1 MEIEQKCRLKS
12 NIKNTCNKL
21 TKIMQLF
28 QAKCLVWEVL
38 GLRFCIF
45 FAYFLNVFF
54 MLLSR
59 WTFCAILADS
69 GLQRESLWESIF
81 ADFANFACKNDMLDL
96 KHENEAFLALIWR
109 GRRQWGGLPE
119 SSDSAENGEWFQSRT
134 APPAGVRRILW
145 ATPSAAGTRS
155 LLIAPGLQILG
166 TAASGS

>member
-1 MEIEQKCRLKS
+1 
-12 NIKNTCNKL
+12 
-21 TKIMQLF
+21 MQPF

-119 SSDSAENGEWFQSRT
+119 SSDSAENGAWVQARP
-134 APPAGVRRILW
+134 APPAGVRRILR
-145 ATPSAAGTRS
+145 ATPSAAGPFW
-155 LLIAPGLQILG
+155 LLGVAILG
-166 TAASGS
+166 GSVPLF